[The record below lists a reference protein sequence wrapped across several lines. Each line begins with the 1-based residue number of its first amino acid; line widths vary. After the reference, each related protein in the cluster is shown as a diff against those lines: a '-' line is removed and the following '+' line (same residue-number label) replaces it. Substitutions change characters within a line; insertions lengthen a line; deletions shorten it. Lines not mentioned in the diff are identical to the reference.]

1 MKEFGS
7 SREVFR
13 NDLITAILSVPLV
26 YIPHYHYDYVDEVL
40 GEIFPQK
47 QSDDAS
53 LASRAVTGLYSDSIY
68 EFDINRGPID
78 FNTKLMQKAV
88 PASNRGLINLLSSLL
103 IHCPKQSMTCEVL
116 ENHSIILLKNLLQ
129 SPAESVRGQSLLD
142 DPTVQLSLQTFVEK
156 YERGDYDLRTTIIMV
171 SPAPVVALPD
181 ELKDLVTVIEIPAPT
196 INEIETCVREIE
208 VSKQFQIKEDELIT
222 DLCRTLQGLSLYD
235 IKQILRSVL
244 VRTGGKLTA
253 NSKVLAL
260 EEKKRIVKKS
270 GIIEVIDSD
279 VSFEDVGGLEVL
291 RDDMRQK
298 AVVYRHLSRATDSDV
313 RLPIPKGILIVG
325 MPGCGK
331 SLIAKSI
338 AKEFGVSLLR
348 LDISNLMGQYVGQ
361 SEENLRKALATAEAA
376 HPCVLWIDEIEK
388 AFHGANSSNNNEND
402 TLVMRMMGYFLT
414 WMQERKTAVYIVA
427 TANDVMRPEFMR
439 KGRFDEVYFV
449 DFPKQEE
456 RKAIFE
462 KKIRHFNNSEEHK
475 SIYDFTDVIA
485 NLDEIAKEAVAT
497 ETVDGKEGGFSGSEI
512 DCVVNTVVEN
522 KFADYAKEVLDN
534 QKKDYDLPIRI
545 KKQDFIDVIGEMKKH
560 VMSGQVTRNKKEE
573 KEPKTTIIDFHP
585 SSQIENIYKMQ
596 ETYQFKPASRNG
608 NTDNTVSE

>member
-1 MKEFGS
+1 MQSPDDLAVKLPISEEFKTQ
-7 SREVFR
+7 
-13 NDLITAILSVPLV
+13 LITGILTNPVL
-26 YIPHYHYDYVDEVL
+26 YIQTHHYNYVDSALEELLPVA
-40 GEIFPQK
+40 E
-47 QSDDAS
+47 DDRNESTCARR
-53 LASRAVTGLYSDSIY
+53 LIVGLDADSIY
-68 EFDINRGPID
+68 EFHMSKGHVD
-78 FNTKLMQKAV
+78 FFTKQFVDGDGFELLDV
-88 PASNRGLINLLSSLL
+88 LGHLLSPPDDKNAS
-103 IHCPKQSMTCEVL
+103 
-116 ENHSIILLKNLLQ
+116 SIKESKIFLLKNIAR
-129 SPAESVRGQSLLD
+129 SRGDAMDGQLNTSD
-142 DPTVQLSLQTFVEK
+142 VQLRLQIFAEK
-156 YERGDYDLRTTIIMV
+156 YERGEFDYRTTIIFV
-171 SPAPVVALPD
+171 SPIPVSQLPI
-181 ELKDLVTVIEIPAPT
+181 ELIDLVTVVEVPAPT
-196 INEIETCVREIE
+196 LSDIKMCVERISVSEQYKIKQETLV
-208 VSKQFQIKEDELIT
+208 T

-235 IKQILRSVL
+235 IQQILRSVL

-253 NSKVLAL
+253 NTKVLAL

-270 GIIEVIDSD
+270 GIVEVIDSD

-313 RLPIPKGILIVG
+313 RLPIPKGILVVG

-361 SEENLRKALATAEAA
+361 SEENLRKALAIAEAA

-388 AFHGANSSNNNEND
+388 AFHGANSSNSNEND

-449 DFPKQEE
+449 DFPGQEE
-456 RKAIFE
+456 RVEIFR
-462 KKIRHFNNSEEHK
+462 KKIYHFNNSEEHE
-475 SIYDFTDVIA
+475 SIFDFTDVIA
-485 NLDEIAKEAVAT
+485 NLDEIAKEAVAKK
-497 ETVDGKEGGFSGSEI
+497 TVEGKEGGFSGSEI

-522 KFADYAKEVLDN
+522 KFADYAEKALDE
-534 QKKDYDLPIRI
+534 QESYPLPIEI
-545 KKQDFIDVIGEMKKH
+545 TKHDFIKVIGEMKPH
-560 VMSGQVTRNKKEE
+560 VMSGQITRKKEE
-573 KEPKTTIIDFHP
+573 DKKQKNSIVDFHP
-585 SSQIENIYKMQ
+585 STQIENIYKMQ
-596 ETYQFKPASRNG
+596 ETYQFKPASKNG